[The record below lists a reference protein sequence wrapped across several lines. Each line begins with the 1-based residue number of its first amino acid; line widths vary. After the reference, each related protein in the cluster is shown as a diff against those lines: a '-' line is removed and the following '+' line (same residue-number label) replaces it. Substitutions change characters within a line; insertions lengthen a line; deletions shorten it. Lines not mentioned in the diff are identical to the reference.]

1 MDRPQRL
8 KILQVASHG
17 DVTRGGA
24 VQMTLL
30 ASGLEARGHEVHCV
44 FNAPGK
50 VVGARRDAPAP
61 PELFDLTSWRD
72 MVRFR
77 AWVRRE
83 RFDVIHSHR
92 DPALRFCFLAT
103 LGLRIPA
110 FVTQRGTVYRLPRWG
125 VVRRAFRSR
134 KLDRVI
140 AVAEAVRRALVEKDG
155 LPSDKVS
162 VVYGGYDPERFH
174 RGVSGES
181 VRREFGLADE
191 TPLVGIVGALVGKKG
206 HADFF
211 EAAAQIAGRLP
222 AARFVVAGSGR
233 PVRFD
238 DLLTRLDLSDRVI
251 FTGHRSDMP
260 EVLAAINVLVC
271 ASTKG
276 EGLTGALREA
286 MAVGTPVVT
295 TDVAGNI
302 ELVLHEK
309 TGLVVPVGSPG
320 AIAEAAVRLLSD
332 RAAAARLS
340 AAGEEHVRRL
350 CLNSSRCER
359 IEEVYREI
367 IEGKGRIAGPRN

>member
-1 MDRPQRL
+1 MDRQQRL
-8 KILQVASHG
+8 KILEVASHSN
-17 DVTRGGA
+17 VTRGGA
-24 VQMTLL
+24 VQMILL
-30 ASGLEARGHEVHCV
+30 ARGLQDRGHEVHCV
-44 FNAPGK
+44 FNAPAK
-50 VVGARRDAPAP
+50 VAGEQRATPTQPHR
-61 PELFDLTSWRD
+61 FDLAGWRD
-72 MVRFR
+72 MLRFR
-77 AWVRRE
+77 AWVRSE

-92 DPALRFCFLAT
+92 DTALRFCFLST

-110 FVTQRGTVYRLPRWG
+110 FVTQRGTVYRLPRRG
-125 VVRRAFRSR
+125 VVRWAFRSR

-140 AVAEAVRRALVEKDG
+140 AVAETVRQALIEREG
-155 LPSDKVS
+155 LAPDKVS

-181 VRREFGLADE
+181 VRREFGLAAE

-211 EAAAQIAGRLP
+211 EAAARVAERLP
-222 AARFVVAGSGR
+222 TARFVVVGSGK
-233 PVRFD
+233 PARFG
-238 DLLTRLDLSDRVI
+238 DLLKRLNLSDRVI
-251 FTGHRSDMP
+251 FAGHRSDTP

-276 EGLTGALREA
+276 EGLTGVLREA

-295 TDVAGNI
+295 TDVGGNT

-309 TGLVVPVGSPG
+309 TGLVVPVGSSAG
-320 AIAEAAVRLLSD
+320 IAEAAVRLLRHPD
-332 RAAAARLS
+332 EAARLS

-359 IEEVYREI
+359 IEGVYREI
-367 IEGKGRIAGPRN
+367 IEGKRQP